1 MESTFNSNIAN
12 YECYVVSSQTGALSE
27 NTPAV
32 AVLRKGARAGI
43 TTGVEIM
50 NNNIRYYEVVRDNSL
65 YLVPVG
71 EVELRKGDTNRY
83 YQLANTY
90 LTDILANQKEIA
102 YQISICALFLKYL
115 EGKKDVARYRSQML
129 ALYNRFEQRN
139 EEIKLYCTNIQD
151 GYILQLDDA
160 LKSANIGV
168 VVSTGLVIV
177 ISCVVSVA
185 FASLAWY
192 TYYNE
197 ANESRKDARDIIKL
211 NALLAGLDEGTRD
224 EVYKIINDFG
234 DENYKAGARKIKMQN
249 LLSNAKNL
257 LIFGGVGAI
266 AYYYFFG
273 YEKGG
278 SR

>member
-1 MESTFNSNIAN
+1 MQSSFNSNIAN
-12 YECYVVSSQTGALSE
+12 LECIVSASQTGALSE
-27 NTPAV
+27 NTPSV
-32 AVLRKGARAGI
+32 AVLRKGARVGI
-43 TTGVEIM
+43 TTGVEIL

-65 YLVPVG
+65 YLVPISDI
-71 EVELRKGDTNRY
+71 ELRKGDTNRY
-83 YQLANTY
+83 YQLADAY

-115 EGKKDVARYRSQML
+115 EGKHDVAKYRSMML
-129 ALYNRFEQRN
+129 SYYNRFEQRN
-139 EEIKLYCTNIQD
+139 EEIKTYCTNVQD

-197 ANESRKDARDIIKL
+197 ANESRKDARDIIRL
-211 NALLAGLDEGTRD
+211 NALLADLDKDTRD
-224 EVYKIINDFG
+224 EVYRIINEFG

-257 LIFGGVGAI
+257 LIFGGVGAV

-273 YEKGG
+273 YRKGG